1 MSKTSR
7 QPSPPPSTRLMLFA
21 PPLGAVDTVARLTA
35 ALSAGPVAAVVLPLA
50 EPEGSAA
57 ARTIKS
63 LVPIV
68 QEAGAALLIFGSVET
83 ALRGGAD
90 GTHLIYRDGVVVK
103 AADRLHPQRILGVG
117 GLTSRDDAMA
127 AGEAGADYVM
137 FGEPD
142 DAGRTLPFAAVVE
155 RVGWWAELFE
165 VPVVGYAPG
174 LSDIPAL
181 VAARAD
187 FVAVGAAVFEDP
199 RGPAE
204 AAREA
209 FAALGAP
216 LGASP

>member
-7 QPSPPPSTRLMLFA
+7 QPSPPPPPRLLLFA
-21 PPLGAVDTVARLTA
+21 PPAGAPELAARLAA
-35 ALSAGPVAAVVLPLA
+35 ALSAGPVAAVVLPVA

-57 ARTIKS
+57 ARTIKP

-68 QEAGAALLIFGSVET
+68 QEAGAALLVVGSVE
-83 ALRGGAD
+83 AAVRGGAD
-90 GTHLIYRDGVVVK
+90 GAHLVFRDGIVGE

-117 GLTSRDDAMA
+117 GLASRDDAMA

-142 DAGRTLPFAAVVE
+142 DAGRTPPFAAVVE

-165 VPVVGYAPG
+165 VPVVGYAPR
-174 LSDIPAL
+174 LADVSAL

-187 FVAVGAAVFEDP
+187 FVALGAAVFEDP

-209 FAALGAP
+209 FAALGQP
-216 LGASP
+216 VGASP